1 MIGPISVLSELAS
14 GSIDEPGTANDAI
27 VLQRMVERAG
37 ESTERRPLL
46 EAFLQVLGRIVPWS
60 ACEVRVRENPADT
73 RLATIG
79 YSSGIDEAWTRRVT
93 EIEEEGLIAWSMAGR
108 RPVLLPDL
116 ADPLAPGWLLV
127 PLVAQDSQ
135 AGCAILGLAP
145 VKGPRPAAR
154 RLEMVRL
161 LAAQAALALDNLS
174 HIEEVRHG
182 YGELRSLHQVASSL
196 GRTLDLDRLFE
207 TVCEALRE
215 RMDPKVVALGVL
227 DSRGQP
233 MRLLAVGADPE
244 QCRGLLSRVSAAN
257 LTLRLERG
265 MRSGMDLEALAC
277 KSAVGLPLVH
287 GESGGLGAL
296 LVGDGDG
303 SILEAPDTMEWLESM
318 SHLLASAVDNA
329 RLYEDLLLANRKL
342 SDLQG
347 SLVRTGRL
355 AGIGQMAGGI
365 AHEINNPLQVI
376 LGRIQILQFRC
387 QDRDDLQKDFARIEQ
402 ETMRIAHIVR
412 GMQDFARQ
420 EPGGEFVRVRLE
432 GILESV
438 VDFLAHR
445 FKRHCVEVVR
455 SGDWTISVNG
465 DPDQLRHLLLALCL
479 NSLQA
484 MPQGGTLRLE
494 IERREDTVVVEV
506 ADTGPGIAAE
516 DFERLFDPFF
526 SKTDGTGLGLAIGYS
541 IAQRHG
547 GSLHAVPGVALGAR
561 MRLSLPVSPG

>member
-1 MIGPISVLSELAS
+1 MIEPNPTFTEGASAALDDSVAAQDALELH
-14 GSIDEPGTANDAI
+14 
-27 VLQRMVERAG
+27 RMAEQAG

-46 EAFLQVLGRIVPWS
+46 ESFLKVLGRIVPWS
-60 ACEVRVRENPADT
+60 ACEVRIRENPSDT

-79 YSSGIDEAWTRRVT
+79 YCSGTDEVWHRRVM
-93 EIEEEGLIAWSMAGR
+93 ELEEEGLLAWTMTGR
-108 RPVLLPDL
+108 RPVTVPDL
-116 ADPLAPGWLLV
+116 ADPSAPGWLLV
-127 PLVAQDSQ
+127 PLVAQDSE
-135 AGCAILGLAP
+135 AGCAILGLSPSKSA
-145 VKGPRPAAR
+145 KPAAR

-182 YGELRSLHQVASSL
+182 YGELRSLHQVAASL

-207 TVCEALRE
+207 IVCDALRE
-215 RMDPKVVALGVL
+215 RMDPKVVALGVF
-227 DSRGQP
+227 DAKGQP
-233 MRLLAVGADPE
+233 MRLLSMGAKADD
-244 QCRGLLSRVSAAN
+244 CRALLTRIAGAEV
-257 LTLRLERG
+257 TLRLEVG
-265 MRSGMDLEALAC
+265 LRSGLDLESLAC
-277 KSAVGLPLVH
+277 RCAVGLPLVH
-287 GESGGLGAL
+287 GESGGLGGL

-303 SILEAPDTMEWLESM
+303 SILRAPDAMEWLESM

-329 RLYEDLLLANRKL
+329 KLYEDLLRANRKL

-376 LGRIQILQFRC
+376 LGRVQILQVRC
-387 QDRDDLQKDFARIEQ
+387 QDRPDLQKDFSRIEQ

-420 EPGGEFVRVRLE
+420 EPGGAFTRVRLE
-432 GILESV
+432 GIVESV

-445 FKRHCVEVVR
+445 FKRHCVELSR
-455 SGDWTISVNG
+455 TGDWTISVMG

-484 MPQGGTLRLE
+484 MPQGGKLSLE
-494 IERREDTVVVEV
+494 AECRDGMVVLEV

-547 GSLHAVPGVALGAR
+547 GRLDAVPGVLEGAR
-561 MRLSLPVSPG
+561 MRLTLPVSPG

>member
-1 MIGPISVLSELAS
+1 MILQGPIQVEATASVVDDS
-14 GSIDEPGTANDAI
+14 GAAQDAI

-37 ESTERRPLL
+37 ESTERQPLL

-60 ACEVRVRENPADT
+60 ACEVRIRENPSDT
-73 RLATIG
+73 RLTTVG
-79 YSSGIDEAWTRRVT
+79 YSSGTDEAWNRRLT
-93 EIEEEGLIAWSMAGR
+93 EIEEEGLIAWAMNGR
-108 RPVLLPDL
+108 RPVFLPDL
-116 ADPLAPGWLLV
+116 ADPLAPGWMLV
-127 PLVAQDSQ
+127 PLVAQESQ
-135 AGCAILGLAP
+135 TGCAILGLAP
-145 VKGPRPAAR
+145 TKGPKPAAK

-161 LAAQAALALDNLS
+161 LAAQTALALDNLS

-227 DSRGQP
+227 DSQGRP
-233 MRLLAVGADPE
+233 MRLLVKGADPE
-244 QCRGLLSRVSAAN
+244 QCRGLLTRVAIAN

-277 KSAVGLPLVH
+277 KCAVGLPLIH

-303 SILEAPDTMEWLESM
+303 GILEAPDAIEWLESM

-329 RLYEDLLLANRKL
+329 RLYEDLLHANRKL

-387 QDRDDLQKDFARIEQ
+387 ENQPDLQKDFARIEQ

-420 EPGGEFVRVRLE
+420 EPGVEFVRVRLE

-445 FKRHCVEVVR
+445 FKRQCVEVVR
-455 SGDWTISVNG
+455 TGDWTVSVMA

-484 MPQGGTLRLE
+484 MPQGGVLRLE
-494 IERREDTVVVEV
+494 VEQCDGSVVVEV
-506 ADTGPGIAAE
+506 ADTGPGIAPE

-547 GSLHAVPGVALGAR
+547 GSLNVVGGVAQGAR
-561 MRLSLPVSPG
+561 MRLTLPVIPG

>member
-1 MIGPISVLSELAS
+1 M
-14 GSIDEPGTANDAI
+14 
-27 VLQRMVERAG
+27 
-37 ESTERRPLL
+37 
-46 EAFLQVLGRIVPWS
+46 
-60 ACEVRVRENPADT
+60 
-73 RLATIG
+73 
-79 YSSGIDEAWTRRVT
+79 
-93 EIEEEGLIAWSMAGR
+93 
-108 RPVLLPDL
+108 
-116 ADPLAPGWLLV
+116 LV

-135 AGCAILGLAP
+135 AGCAILALSP
-145 VKGPRPAAR
+145 KGARPAAR
-154 RLEMVRL
+154 RLELVRL

-174 HIEEVRHG
+174 HIEKVRHG

-196 GRTLDLDRLFE
+196 GRTLDLDRLFH

-227 DSRGQP
+227 DSRGRP
-233 MRLLAVGADPE
+233 MRLLVRGADPE
-244 QCRGLLSRVSAAN
+244 RCRELLRRVAATN
-257 LTLRLERG
+257 LTLKFERG
-265 MRSGMDLEALAC
+265 MRSGLDLLELGC
-277 KSAVGLPLVH
+277 VRAVGIPLVH

-296 LVGDGDG
+296 LVGEGDG
-303 SILEAPDTMEWLESM
+303 NLLEANDAMEWLESM
-318 SHLLASAVDNA
+318 SNLLASAVDNA
-329 RLYEDLLLANRKL
+329 RLYDDLLLANRKL

-355 AGIGQMAGGI
+355 AGIGQLAGGI

-387 QDRDDLQKDFARIEQ
+387 EGQPDLLKDFARIEQ

-420 EPGGEFVRVRLE
+420 EPGGEFVQVRLE

-438 VDFLAHR
+438 VDFLSHR
-445 FKRHCVEVVR
+445 FRRHGVEVVR
-455 SGDWTISVNG
+455 SGDWTVSVMG

-479 NSLQA
+479 NSLQV
-484 MPQGGTLRLE
+484 MPQGGELRLE
-494 IERREDTVVVEV
+494 VERKDGMAVVEV
-506 ADTGPGIAAE
+506 ADTGPGIAPE

-547 GSLHAVPGVALGAR
+547 GSLHAVPGVAVGAR
-561 MRLSLPVSPG
+561 MRLTLPVIPG